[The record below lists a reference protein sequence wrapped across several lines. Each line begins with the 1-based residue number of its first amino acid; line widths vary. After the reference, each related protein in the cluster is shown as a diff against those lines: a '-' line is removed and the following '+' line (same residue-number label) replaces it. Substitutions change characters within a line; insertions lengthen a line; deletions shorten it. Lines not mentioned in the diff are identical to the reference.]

1 MLAQT
6 AEQRK
11 DFAGAQA
18 WLEKLGDAQ
27 GSPAVTQ
34 RRASLLARQGK
45 MDEATALL
53 RNLPERTPEEMRAKA
68 MGQAQL
74 LRDAKDWKAARA
86 VLVVAN
92 ERLDDDAEL
101 LYEQALLAEKLTS
114 YDEMEGLLR
123 RVMTLKP
130 EQPNAYNALGYSLAD
145 RNIRL
150 PESRELIAR
159 ALALAPD
166 DPFITDSLGWVEF
179 KLGHT
184 DEALRLLR
192 AAFKS
197 RPDTEIAAHLGE
209 VLWAAGKLDE
219 ARNIWRSGRE
229 RDASN
234 DVLQETLARL
244 KVDL

>member
-1 MLAQT
+1 
-6 AEQRK
+6 
-11 DFAGAQA
+11 
-18 WLEKLGDAQ
+18 
-27 GSPAVTQ
+27 
-34 RRASLLARQGK
+34 
-45 MDEATALL
+45 
-53 RNLPERTPEEMRAKA
+53 
-68 MGQAQL
+68 
-74 LRDAKDWKAARA
+74 
-86 VLVVAN
+86 
-92 ERLDDDAEL
+92 
-101 LYEQALLAEKLTS
+101 
-114 YDEMEGLLR
+114 MEGLLR

-145 RNIRL
+145 RSTRL

-209 VLWAAGKLDE
+209 VLWASGKLDE

-229 RDASN
+229 RDAGN